1 MHMKIRE
8 LLYQVITEHPDIE
21 LSKFLH
27 DESISKYKLVVFF
40 QKLEQLTQENLEHYI
55 KFVKVC
61 PDRKLYDLYAYLGYY
76 IMQFEIDRTTHYIES
91 LFEEKS

>member
-1 MHMKIRE
+1 MKIKE
-8 LLYQVITEHPDIE
+8 LLHRVIKEHPDIE

-27 DESISKYKLVVFF
+27 DETISKYKLVAFF
-40 QKLEQLTQENLEHYI
+40 QRLENLTQENLDHYI
-55 KFVKVC
+55 QFVKVC

-76 IMQFEIDRTTHYIES
+76 IMQFEIERTTIYIKS